1 MFGILGATQVWNTD
15 GGAVAVG
22 GPRRR
27 ALLALLLLDAGRV
40 VTPER
45 LIDGLYGENPP
56 AGVANA
62 LQSQVSRLRQVL
74 PRPIEFHPAG
84 YRLAV
89 DPDDVDSHRFQRLS
103 AQGREALAAGDP
115 ARAAALLREALE
127 LWRGPALADV
137 GDAPFAQPQVTR
149 LEELRVSAAEDRMEA
164 ELALGGHRELVAGL
178 RELVDAHPLR
188 ERLRGQLMRALY
200 GSGRQSEALEAY
212 EAARSELAET
222 LGADPGPE
230 LAAVHLSVLRG
241 DPSLTPVVHAHVPRG
256 TSTVTPPSATLSG
269 DSSPPRFAL
278 PAQLTSFVGRD
289 EELDRIGAQLSE
301 GRLLT
306 LLGPGGA
313 GKTRIA
319 VEVAGRYGGEACFV
333 ELAGLTDAAE
343 VPHAIQGALG
353 LREAGVMQGA
363 GPAPDPVARVTAALA
378 DRPLL
383 LVLDNCEH
391 VVGEIAKIVG
401 QLLGDCVR
409 LHVLATT
416 REPLGIPGETL
427 CPIPPLRLPPPGTGP
442 VRALEFP
449 AVRLFTER
457 AVAVRPDFELAAD
470 LDAVLR
476 VCTALDGLPL
486 AIELAAARLRSMSAS
501 EMASRLGALSAAP
514 EQSEYGPGTPGTRPD
529 ERFRLLSRGSRT
541 AQPRQ
546 KTLRGVVDWSWDL
559 LTEPERAV
567 LRRVSVFAGG
577 WTLEAAEAVCA
588 DRAPDDGGGMRTDD
602 SGTDDGGT
610 DCGGTRD
617 AGVDA
622 FDVLDLIDSLVDK
635 SLVVAHRPEGAD
647 GVRYRMLETIRAYG
661 AERLVEAGETVAL
674 RRSHAG
680 YFLGVAREAE
690 PHLRRAEQLDWLR
703 RLSTDQDNLH
713 TALRRCVEHGDTAT
727 ALRLLAP
734 LSTYWLLRGVR
745 LEGAGPARALLDV
758 LGPQAPEGLDEE
770 YVLCVLA
777 AANGGRDP
785 RELGAHTAAAEA
797 VMAALD
803 YIPQRFPSLTV
814 IWAMAMGAPTSDAG
828 ELISLTLDQPGRDPW
843 AVALLHLGQGYAHWM
858 VLGDMARAEREFTLG
873 LEGFR
878 VLGDRWAMA
887 NALDVLAQLAE
898 WRGDRERAAALTDEA
913 LGYIEPLGAIEDMA
927 QLLCRRAQR
936 SARDGDTEAARA
948 DYERVVELSGRAGA
962 PDCMALAHLG
972 LGEVARMRGEP
983 AEARALYDLA
993 LSESGSGWAVVDMNR
1008 PLILIGLARIA
1019 EAEGDAELARGYY
1032 RQIPETELVSRNGPV
1047 AASFAEALAGLALVD
1062 GGPERAALL
1071 LGVARTLRGADVP
1084 PDRDTAR
1091 VSAAARAALGA
1102 TAFAAAHARGMALS
1116 REQTVVALT
1125 AFGGERSAG
1134 GQ

>member
-1 MFGILGATQVWNTD
+1 MFGILGATQVWNGD
-15 GGAVAVG
+15 GGAVVLG

-27 ALLALLLLDAGRV
+27 ALLAMLLLDAGRV

-45 LIDGLYGENPP
+45 LIDGLYGEEPP

-62 LQSQVSRLRQVL
+62 LQSQVSRLRHVL
-74 PRPIEFHPAG
+74 RQPIEFGPAG
-84 YRLAV
+84 YRLV
-89 DPDDVDSHRFQRLS
+89 IDPDDVDAHRFERLGS
-103 AQGREALAAGDP
+103 QGREALAAGDP

-127 LWRGPALADV
+127 LWRGPALVDV

-164 ELALGGHRELVAGL
+164 ELALGSHRELVAGL

-212 EAARSELAET
+212 EAARGELAET

-230 LAAVHLSVLRG
+230 LAAVHLAVLRG
-241 DPSLTPVVHAHVPRG
+241 DAGLTPAVHAHVPRG
-256 TSTVTPPSATLSG
+256 TSPESAG
-269 DSSPPRFAL
+269 PRFAL
-278 PAQLTSFVGRD
+278 PTQLTSFVGRD

-301 GRLLT
+301 GRLVT
-306 LLGPGGA
+306 LIGPGGA

-319 VEVAGRYGGEACFV
+319 VEAAGRYGGEACFV

-353 LREAGVMQGA
+353 LREAGVMPGA

-378 DRPLL
+378 GRPLL

-401 QLLGDCVR
+401 QLLGDCGDLR
-409 LHVLATT
+409 VLATT

-427 CPIPPLRLPPPGTGP
+427 CPIPPLRLPPPGTDH
-442 VRALEFP
+442 VRALAFP

-457 AVAVRPDFELAAD
+457 AVAVQPEFELAAD

-476 VCTALDGLPL
+476 LCTALDGLPL

-501 EMASRLGALSAAP
+501 EIASRLGALSAP
-514 EQSEYGPGTPGTRPD
+514 EQGEYGPGIRPD

-559 LTEPERAV
+559 LTESERAV

-577 WTLEAAEAVCA
+577 WTLEAAEAVC
-588 DRAPDDGGGMRTDD
+588 TDPEENE
-602 SGTDDGGT
+602 GATPE
-610 DCGGTRD
+610 

-661 AERLVEAGETVAL
+661 AERLAEAGETAAL
-674 RRSHAG
+674 RRAHAR
-680 YFLGVAREAE
+680 YFLGVAAAAE
-690 PHLRRAEQLDWLR
+690 PHLRRSEQLDWLR
-703 RLSTDQDNLH
+703 RLAADQDNLH
-713 TALRRCVEHGDTAT
+713 AALRRRVEEGDVTT

-745 LEGAGPARALLDV
+745 LEGAGPARTLLD
-758 LGPQAPEGLDEE
+758 LTGPRAPAGLDEE

-777 AANGGRDP
+777 AANGPSDHQ
-785 RELGAHTAAAEA
+785 ELSAHTAAAEA
-797 VMAALD
+797 VMADLG
-803 YIPQRFPSLTV
+803 YMPQRFPTLTV
-814 IWAMAMGAPTSDAG
+814 IWAMAMGAPTSDAA
-828 ELISLTLDQPGRDPW
+828 ELIARSLDDPGRDPW
-843 AVALLHLGQGYAHWM
+843 SAALLHLGQGYAHWM
-858 VLGDMARAEREFTLG
+858 VRGDTAQAEREFTAG
-873 LEGFR
+873 LAGFR
-878 VLGDRWAMA
+878 ALGDRWAMA
-887 NALDVLAQLAE
+887 NALDVLAQLAD
-898 WRGDRERAAALTDEA
+898 WQGDHQRAAALTDEA
-913 LGYIEPLGAIEDMA
+913 LGYVEPLGAIEDMA
-927 QLLCRRAQR
+927 QLLCRRAER

-948 DYERVVELSGRAGA
+948 DYERVVELSRRAGA
-962 PDCMALAHLG
+962 PDCMAMAHLG
-972 LGEVARMRGEP
+972 LGEVARRLGEL
-983 AEARALYDLA
+983 ADARALCELA
-993 LSESGSGWAVVDMNR
+993 LGESGIGWAGVDMNR
-1008 PLILIGLARIA
+1008 SLILIGLARIA
-1019 EAEGDAELARGYY
+1019 EAEGDLEQARGYY
-1032 RQIPETELVSRNGPV
+1032 RQLPEAELVGRNGPV
-1047 AASFAEALAGLALVD
+1047 AASFAEALAGLALLD
-1062 GGPERAALL
+1062 GVPERAALL
-1071 LGVARTLRGADVP
+1071 LGTARTLRGAEVP
-1084 PDRDTAR
+1084 PDPDTAR
-1091 VSAAARAALGA
+1091 VGAAARAALGA
-1102 TAFAAAHARGMALS
+1102 AAFAAAHARGVALS
-1116 REQTVVALT
+1116 REEALT
-1125 AFGGERSAG
+1125 VFEAAR
-1134 GQ
+1134 

>member
-1 MFGILGATQVWNTD
+1 MFGILGATQVWNSD
-15 GGAVAVG
+15 GSAVALG

-27 ALLALLLLDAGRV
+27 ALLALLLIDAGRV
-40 VTPER
+40 VTAER

-84 YRLAV
+84 YRLAI

-103 AQGREALAAGDP
+103 AEGREALAAGDP
-115 ARAAALLREALE
+115 ARAAALLRDALS

-137 GDAPFAQPQVTR
+137 GDASFAQPQVTR
-149 LEELRVSAAEDRMEA
+149 LEELRVSAAEDRIEA
-164 ELALGGHRELVAGL
+164 ELALGGHRELVAEL

-212 EAARSELAET
+212 EDARSELAET

-230 LAAVHLSVLRG
+230 LAAVHLAVLRG
-241 DPSLTPVVHAHVPRG
+241 DPGLTPAAHAHVPRG
-256 TSTVTPPSATLSG
+256 TSPTTHPPSTPSA
-269 DSSPPRFAL
+269 PRFTL
-278 PAQLTSFVGRD
+278 PAQLTSFVGRT
-289 EELDRIGAQLSE
+289 EELDRIGAQLAD
-301 GRLLT
+301 GRLVT
-306 LLGPGGA
+306 LIGPGGA
-313 GKTRIA
+313 GKTRLA
-319 VEVAGRYGGEACFV
+319 VEAAGRYGGEACFV

-343 VPHAIQGALG
+343 VPHAIQSALG
-353 LREAGVMQGA
+353 LREAGVMPGA

-391 VVGEIAKIVG
+391 VVAEIAKIVG
-401 QLLGDCVR
+401 GLLGDCVR
-409 LHVLATT
+409 LRVLATT

-427 CPIPPLRLPPPGTGP
+427 CPIPPLRLPPPGTDH
-442 VRALEFP
+442 VHALEFP
-449 AVRLFTER
+449 AVRLFAER
-457 AVAVRPDFELAAD
+457 AVAVRPDFVLAAD

-501 EMASRLGALSAAP
+501 EIASRLGVLSAVP
-514 EQSEYGPGTPGTRPD
+514 EQSEYGPGIRPD

-559 LTEPERAV
+559 LSEAERAA

-588 DRAPDDGGGMRTDD
+588 DA
-602 SGTDDGGT
+602 DGGT
-610 DCGGTRD
+610 EHRGTEHCGTQD

-635 SLVVAHRPEGAD
+635 SLVVVHRPEGAD

-661 AERLVEAGETVAL
+661 AERLAEAGETAAL
-674 RRSHAG
+674 RRAHAG
-680 YFLGVAREAE
+680 YFLGVARDAE

-713 TALRRCVEHGDTAT
+713 TALRRCVESGDTTT

-745 LEGAGPARALLDV
+745 LEGAGPARALLDI
-758 LGPQAPEGLDEE
+758 LGPGVPEGLDEE

-777 AANGGRDP
+777 AANGVSDHQ
-785 RELGAHTAAAEA
+785 LGDHTTAAEG
-797 VMAALD
+797 VMAGLS
-803 YIPQRFPSLTV
+803 YIPQRFPSLAV

-828 ELISLTLDQPGRDPW
+828 ELIALSLDQWVQDPW
-843 AVALLHLGQGYAHWM
+843 AMALLHLGQGYAHWM
-858 VLGDMARAEREFTLG
+858 VLGDAARAEEEFTLG
-873 LEGFR
+873 LAGFR

-887 NALDVLAQLAE
+887 NALDVLSQLAD
-898 WRGDRERAAALTDEA
+898 WQGDHERAAALTDEA
-913 LGYIEPLGAIEDMA
+913 LGYVEPLGAIEDMA
-927 QLLCRRAQR
+927 QLLCRRAER
-936 SARDGDTEAARA
+936 SARDGDAEAARA

-972 LGEVARMRGEP
+972 LGEAARMRGEL
-983 AEARALYDLA
+983 AEARKLFDLA
-993 LSESGSGWAVVDMNR
+993 LSESGTGWAVVDMNR
-1008 PLILIGLARIA
+1008 PLILIALARVA
-1019 EAEGDAELARGYY
+1019 EAEEDPEQARSYY
-1032 RQIPETELVSRNGPV
+1032 RQVPEGELVSRNGPV
-1047 AASFAEALAGLALVD
+1047 AASFAEALAGLALLE

-1071 LGVARTLRGADVP
+1071 LGVARALRGAEVP
-1084 PDRDTAR
+1084 PGQDTAR
-1091 VSAAARAALGA
+1091 VTAAARAALGD
-1102 TAFAAAHARGMALS
+1102 TAYAAAHARGVALS
-1116 REQTVVALT
+1116 RDQTVDALT
-1125 AFGGERSAG
+1125 DLGGERSAAG
-1134 GQ
+1134 T

>member
-1 MFGILGATQVWNTD
+1 MMFGILGATQVWNAD
-15 GGAVAVG
+15 GSAVALG

-45 LIDGLYGENPP
+45 LIDGLYGEDPP

-74 PRPIEFHPAG
+74 PQKIEFHPAG
-84 YRLAV
+84 YRLAI

-103 AQGREALAAGDP
+103 AEGREALAAGDP
-115 ARAAALLREALE
+115 ARAAVLLREALE

-137 GDAPFAQPQVTR
+137 DGAPFAQVQVTR
-149 LEELRVSAAEDRMEA
+149 LEELRISAAEDRMEA

-212 EAARSELAET
+212 EAARSELADT

-230 LAAVHLSVLRG
+230 LAAVHLAVLRG
-241 DPSLTPVVHAHVPRG
+241 DPELTPAAHAHVPRG
-256 TSTVTPPSATLSG
+256 TSPTTPTASASPTVSEPAR
-269 DSSPPRFAL
+269 PRFVL
-278 PAQLTSFVGRD
+278 PTQLTSFVGRD

-301 GRLLT
+301 GRLVT
-306 LLGPGGA
+306 LIGPGGA

-319 VEVAGRYGGEACFV
+319 IEAAGRYGGEACFV
-333 ELAGLTDAAE
+333 ELAGLADAAE

-353 LREAGVMQGA
+353 LREAGVMPGA
-363 GPAPDPVARVTAALA
+363 GPAPDPVDRVTAALA

-401 QLLGDCVR
+401 RLLGDCGELR
-409 LHVLATT
+409 VLATT

-427 CPIPPLRLPPPGTGP
+427 CPIPPLRLPPPGTDH
-442 VRALEFP
+442 VRALAFP

-457 AVAVRPDFELAAD
+457 AVAVQPDFELAAD

-501 EMASRLGALSAAP
+501 EIASRLGVVSAAP
-514 EQSEYGPGTPGTRPD
+514 EQSEYGPGIRPD

-588 DRAPDDGGGMRTDD
+588 DRTTDDDVADGGGTD
-602 SGTDDGGT
+602 G
-610 DCGGTRD
+610 GGTRE

-661 AERLVEAGETVAL
+661 AERLAEAGETAAL
-674 RRSHAG
+674 RRAHAR
-680 YFLGVAREAE
+680 YFLALVGEAE
-690 PHLRRAEQLDWLR
+690 PRLRRAEQLDWLR
-703 RLSTDQDNLH
+703 RLSVDQDNLH
-713 TALRRCVEHGDTAT
+713 TALRRRVEDGDTGT

-745 LEGAGPARALLDV
+745 LEGAGPARELLD
-758 LGPQAPEGLDEE
+758 LIGPQAPEGLDEE

-777 AANGGRDP
+777 AANGVSDN
-785 RELGAHTAAAEA
+785 RELGAHTAAADA
-797 VMAALD
+797 VMASLG

-814 IWAMAMGAPTSDAG
+814 IWAMAMGAPTADAA
-828 ELISLTLDQPGRDPW
+828 ELISLTLDDPGRDPW

-858 VLGDMARAEREFTLG
+858 VRGDTALAEREFSAG
-873 LEGFR
+873 LAGFR

-887 NALDVLAQLAE
+887 NALDVLAQLAD
-898 WRGDRERAAALTDEA
+898 WQGDNERAAALADEA
-913 LGYIEPLGAIEDMA
+913 LGYVEPLGAIEDMA
-927 QLLCRRAQR
+927 QLLCRRAER

-962 PDCMALAHLG
+962 PDCMAMAHLG
-972 LGEVARMRGEP
+972 LGEVARARGEL
-983 AEARALYDLA
+983 AGARALCELA
-993 LSESGSGWAVVDMNR
+993 LGESGTGWAGLDMNR
-1008 PLILIGLARIA
+1008 SLILIGLARIA
-1019 EAEGDAELARGYY
+1019 EAEGDPERARGYY
-1032 RQIPETELVSRNGPV
+1032 RQVPEAELVSRNGPV
-1047 AASFAEALAGLALVD
+1047 AASFAEALAGLALLE

-1071 LGVARTLRGADVP
+1071 LGVARTLRGAEVP

-1091 VSAAARAALGA
+1091 VGAAARAALGEA
-1102 TAFAAAHARGMALS
+1102 AFAAAHARGVALS

-1125 AFGGERSAG
+1125 DFDAAR
-1134 GQ
+1134 

>member
-1 MFGILGATQVWNTD
+1 MFGILGATQVSDVD
-15 GGAVAVG
+15 GGAVVLG

-27 ALLALLLLDAGRV
+27 GLLAMLLLDAGRV

-45 LIDGLYGENPP
+45 LIDGLYGEEPP

-62 LQSQVSRLRQVL
+62 LQSQVSRLRHVL
-74 PRPIEFHPAG
+74 RQPIEFGPAG
-84 YRLAV
+84 YRLV
-89 DPDDVDSHRFQRLS
+89 IDPDDVDAHRFERLS
-103 AQGREALAAGDP
+103 SEGREALAAGDP
-115 ARAAALLREALE
+115 ARAAELLREALE

-137 GDAPFAQPQVTR
+137 GDAPFARSQVTR

-164 ELALGGHRELVAGL
+164 ELTLGGHRELVAGL

-212 EAARSELAET
+212 EAARSELADT

-230 LAAVHLSVLRG
+230 LAAVHLAVLRA
-241 DPSLTPVVHAHVPRG
+241 DPELTTASHAHVPRG
-256 TSTVTPPSATLSG
+256 TSPRTPAPVPAR
-269 DSSPPRFAL
+269 PRFAL

-289 EELDRIGAQLSE
+289 EELDRIGTQLSE
-301 GRLLT
+301 GRLVT
-306 LLGPGGA
+306 LIGPGGA

-319 VEVAGRYGGEACFV
+319 VEAAGRYSGEACFV

-353 LREAGVMQGA
+353 LREAGVMPGA

-391 VVGEIAKIVG
+391 VVGEIAGLVG
-401 QLLGDCVR
+401 RLLGDCGR
-409 LHVLATT
+409 LRVLATT

-427 CPIPPLRLPPPGTGP
+427 CPIPPLRLPPPGTDP
-442 VRALEFP
+442 VRALAFP

-457 AVAVRPDFELAAD
+457 AVAVQPDFELAAD

-501 EMASRLGALSAAP
+501 EIASRLGARSAAP
-514 EQSEYGPGTPGTRPD
+514 ERGEYGPGIRPD

-577 WTLEAAEAVCA
+577 WTLEAAESVCA
-588 DRAPDDGGGMRTDD
+588 DREEDEGA
-602 SGTDDGGT
+602 
-610 DCGGTRD
+610 TRE

-661 AERLVEAGETVAL
+661 AERLAEAGETAVL
-674 RRSHAG
+674 RRAHAR
-680 YFLGVAREAE
+680 YFLGVVDAAE

-703 RLSTDQDNLH
+703 RLSVDQDNLH
-713 TALRRCVEHGDTAT
+713 TALRRRVEEGDVTT

-745 LEGAGPARALLDV
+745 LEGAGPARALLDIT
-758 LGPQAPEGLDEE
+758 GPQPPEGLDEE

-777 AANGGRDP
+777 AANGRSDHHD
-785 RELGAHTAAAEA
+785 LTAHTAAAEA
-797 VMAALD
+797 VMASLD
-803 YIPQRFPSLTV
+803 YLPRRFPTLTV
-814 IWAMAMGAPTSDAG
+814 IWAMAMGAPTSDAA
-828 ELISLTLDQPGRDPW
+828 ELIERTLDDPGGEPW
-843 AVALLHLGQGYAHWM
+843 SRALLHLGQGYAHWM
-858 VLGDMARAEREFTLG
+858 VNGDTTQAEREFTAG

-878 VLGDRWAMA
+878 ALGDRWAMA
-887 NALDVLAQLAE
+887 NALDVLAQLAD
-898 WRGDRERAAALTDEA
+898 WQGDHERAAALTDEA
-913 LGYIEPLGAIEDMA
+913 LGYVEPLGAIEDMA
-927 QLLCRRAQR
+927 QLLCRRAER

-948 DYERVVELSGRAGA
+948 DYARVVELSARAGA

-972 LGEVARMRGEP
+972 LGEIARMRGEP
-983 AEARALYDLA
+983 AAARALYELA
-993 LSESGSGWAVVDMNR
+993 LGESGLGWAVVDMNR
-1008 PLILIGLARIA
+1008 PLILIGLARVA
-1019 EAEGDAELARGYY
+1019 EAEGDVERARGYY
-1032 RQIPETELVSRNGPV
+1032 RQVPEAELVSRNGPV
-1047 AASFAEALAGLALVD
+1047 AASFAEALAGLALLD

-1071 LGVARTLRGADVP
+1071 LGTARTLRGAEVP

-1091 VSAAARAALGA
+1091 VIAAARAALGDD
-1102 TAFAAAHARGMALS
+1102 AFAAAHARGVALT
-1116 REQTVVALT
+1116 RDETVVALT
-1125 AFGGERSAG
+1125 GFGVAR
-1134 GQ
+1134 

>member
-1 MFGILGATQVWNTD
+1 MFGILGATQAWNVD
-15 GGAVAVG
+15 GSALVLG

-45 LIDGLYGENPP
+45 LIDGLYGEEPP

-62 LQSQVSRLRQVL
+62 LQSQVSRLRHVL
-74 PRPIEFHPAG
+74 PQPVEFSPAG
-84 YRLAV
+84 YRLV
-89 DPDDVDSHRFQRLS
+89 IDPDDVDAHRFERLS

-115 ARAAALLREALE
+115 ARAAELLREALA

-137 GDAPFAQPQVTR
+137 GDAPFARPQVTR

-212 EAARSELAET
+212 EAARGELAET

-230 LAAVHLSVLRG
+230 LAAVHLAVLRG
-241 DPSLTPVVHAHVPRG
+241 DPELTPAAHAHVPRG
-256 TSTVTPPSATLSG
+256 TSPTSPTTSMAA
-269 DSSPPRFAL
+269 SSPPPAPPGPRFAL

-289 EELDRIGAQLSE
+289 EELERIGARLAD
-301 GRLLT
+301 GRLVT
-306 LLGPGGA
+306 LIGPGGA

-319 VEVAGRYGGEACFV
+319 VEAAGRYGGEACFV

-353 LREAGVMQGA
+353 LREAGVMPGA
-363 GPAPDPVARVTAALA
+363 GPAPDPVARLTAALA

-391 VVGEIAKIVG
+391 VVGEIAKLVG
-401 QLLGDCVR
+401 QLLGDCVHLR
-409 LHVLATT
+409 VLATT

-427 CPIPPLRLPPPGTGP
+427 CPIPPLRLPPPGTDH
-442 VRALEFP
+442 VHALAFP

-457 AVAVRPDFELAAD
+457 AAAVQPDFELAAD

-501 EMASRLGALSAAP
+501 EIASRLGALSAAP
-514 EQSEYGPGTPGTRPD
+514 EHAEYGPGSRPD

-567 LRRVSVFAGG
+567 LRRASVFAGG

-588 DRAPDDGGGMRTDD
+588 DREEGEEA
-602 SGTDDGGT
+602 
-610 DCGGTRD
+610 TRE

-661 AERLVEAGETVAL
+661 AERLTEAGESPAL
-674 RRSHAG
+674 RRAHAR
-680 YFLGVAREAE
+680 YFLGVAEAAE
-690 PHLRRAEQLDWLR
+690 PHLRRSEQLDWLR
-703 RLSTDQDNLH
+703 RLSADQDNLH
-713 TALRRCVEHGDTAT
+713 TALRRRVEEGDTTT

-745 LEGAGPARALLDV
+745 LEGAGPARALLD
-758 LGPQAPEGLDEE
+758 LTGPRAPEGLDEE

-777 AANGGRDP
+777 AANGLTDN
-785 RELGAHTAAAEA
+785 RELSAHTAAAEA
-797 VMAALD
+797 VMSGLG
-803 YIPQRFPSLTV
+803 YMPQRFPTLTV
-814 IWAMAMGAPTSDAG
+814 IWAMAMGAPTSDAA
-828 ELISLTLDQPGRDPW
+828 ELIARTVDDPGRDPW
-843 AVALLHLGQGYAHWM
+843 TAALLHLGQGYAHWM
-858 VLGDMARAEREFTLG
+858 VRGDTAQAEREFTAG
-873 LEGFR
+873 LVGFR
-878 VLGDRWAMA
+878 TLGDRWAMA
-887 NALDVLAQLAE
+887 NALDVLAQLAD
-898 WRGDRERAAALTDEA
+898 WQGDHERAAALTDEA
-913 LGYIEPLGAIEDMA
+913 LGYVEPLGAIEDMA
-927 QLLCRRAQR
+927 QLLCRRAER
-936 SARDGDTEAARA
+936 SARDGDDESARA
-948 DYERVVELSGRAGA
+948 DYERVVELSRRAGA

-972 LGEVARMRGEP
+972 LGEVARSRGEL
-983 AEARALYDLA
+983 ADARALCELA
-993 LSESGSGWAVVDMNR
+993 LGESGIGWAGVDMNR
-1008 PLILIGLARIA
+1008 SLILIALARIA
-1019 EAEGDAELARGYY
+1019 EAEGDLERARGYY
-1032 RQIPETELVSRNGPV
+1032 RQLPEAELVRRNGPV
-1047 AASFAEALAGLALVD
+1047 AASFAEALAGLALLD
-1062 GGPERAALL
+1062 GDPERAALL
-1071 LGVARTLRGADVP
+1071 LGTARTLRGAEVP
-1084 PDRDTAR
+1084 ADRDTAR
-1091 VSAAARAALGA
+1091 VGAAARAALGDA
-1102 TAFAAAHARGMALS
+1102 VFAAALSRGAALS
-1116 REQTVVALT
+1116 RDEAVVVLT
-1125 AFGGERSAG
+1125 GFGAAR
-1134 GQ
+1134 